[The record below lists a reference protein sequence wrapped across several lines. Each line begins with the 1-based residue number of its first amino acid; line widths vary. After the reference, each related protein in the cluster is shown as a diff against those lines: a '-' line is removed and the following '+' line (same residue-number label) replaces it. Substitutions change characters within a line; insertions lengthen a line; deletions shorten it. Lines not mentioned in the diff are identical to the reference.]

1 MTRMLVSVRSVA
13 EALVAAQGG
22 ADFIDLKEPNFGA
35 LGGLPVETI
44 AAVVAALRQ
53 RRIVLPVSAT
63 IGDLPMSELA
73 AIVARVRAVAA
84 CGVSYV
90 KVGIERTPQALAVL
104 DALAALAAP
113 AAGSSGPSGPS
124 STPIV
129 PVFIADHGLD
139 DAHVAHACALRF
151 AGLMVDTA
159 DKTAGSV
166 FDVLRIDALR
176 RFIGRVRDSGALAGM
191 AGALRLAHVPAVRS
205 LAPDFAGFRSAVC
218 AGDRRGVLDPQLL
231 RELAEAMHASE
242 PAAVQVGANA
252 AMAVR

>member
-13 EALVAAQGG
+13 EALVAAEGG

-104 DALAALAAP
+104 DALAALAA
-113 AAGSSGPSGPS
+113 AGTSGPSGPA

-218 AGDRRGVLDPQLL
+218 VGDRRSVLDPQLL

-252 AMAVR
+252 AVAVR